1 MTASRISHAERLA
14 RRAARR
20 AYLRARLEIA
30 AAAAAAASGNGNG
43 SRSGNGRGRRGDG
56 YDCDGAPVVVD
67 WDMLCAARPVL
78 AGAIRATLEAV
89 GEWRITARR
98 IGAR

>member
-30 AAAAAAASGNGNG
+30 AAAAAAASGNGSG
-43 SRSGNGRGRRGDG
+43 SGNGRGRCGDG

-67 WDMLCAARPVL
+67 WDMLCARRPVL